1 MEKSN
6 DGAEN
11 VITEDTALMLLKVG
25 GGIAVISAFLFL
37 FFGSWKF
44 HWYLDE
50 AKIGQFGDFIGGVVG
65 SLFSLVGVILF
76 YIALKDQRTD
86 FKTNQNALQ
95 LQITAANQQIEEF
108 KAQREEL
115 ESTRKIY
122 EQQTKTMK
130 NQQFDSNFYSLL
142 NVFVNIK
149 KNLNQSSDGEEYF
162 QKKFQQLS
170 EKLTYNQ
177 GDTLVKFREK
187 IIDEYENIY
196 LGDRAN
202 LSLYFK
208 TVYRLLVTIEE
219 CDHLTES
226 EKLFYSKVLRSQ
238 ITNDELLILYY
249 NYHSVYGK
257 RVQRLIL
264 KYNFLKHLET
274 LSKIEFE
281 KKFTLSTK
289 DKIDLILLTD
299 MIGEL
304 LTKNLKIAEDIEI
317 TEPVKVEEK
326 IDKYGWII
334 GIYIDQAIDL
344 KIIVDKDQD
353 TLLSL
358 SREHFKDF
366 IYTYLSD
373 ELFYNKFIVPQGSE
387 ISKSITT
394 DDVHT
399 VFSYTITLS

>member
-1 MEKSN
+1 MEN
-6 DGAEN
+6 NEDGVGN
-11 VITEDTALMLLKVG
+11 IITEETALLLIKVG
-25 GGIAVISAFLFL
+25 GWIVAISTFLFL
-37 FFGSWKF
+37 VFGSWKF

-65 SLFSLVGVILF
+65 SLFSLVGVVLF
-76 YIALKDQRTD
+76 YVALKDQRTD
-86 FKTNQNALQ
+86 FKTNQSALQ

-149 KNLNQSSDGEEYF
+149 KNLNESLGGLEFF

-170 EKLTYNQ
+170 EKLEYLEE
-177 GDTLVKFREK
+177 DTLVKFREK
-187 IIDEYENIY
+187 IIDEYENLY

-202 LSLYFK
+202 MSLYFK
-208 TVYRLLVTIEE
+208 TVYRLLVTIDD
-219 CDHLTES
+219 CDHLTDQ
-226 EKLFYSKVLRSQ
+226 EKIFYSKVLRSQ
-238 ITNDELLILYY
+238 ITNDELLMLYY
-249 NYHSVYGK
+249 NYHSIYGK
-257 RVQRLIL
+257 RVQYLIL
-264 KYNFLKHLET
+264 KYNLLKHLET

-281 KKFTLSTK
+281 KKFTLTTK
-289 DKIDLILLTD
+289 DKIDLVLLTD
-299 MIGEL
+299 IIGGL
-304 LTKNLKIAEDIEI
+304 LSKNLKIAESIEI

-334 GIYIDQAIDL
+334 GIYIDQTIDI

-353 TLLSL
+353 IFLSL
-358 SREHFKDF
+358 SKEMFKDF
-366 IYTYLSD
+366 IYTFLSD
-373 ELFYNKFIVPQGSE
+373 ELFYNKFVVPKGDE
-387 ISKSITT
+387 IAKSIIT

-399 VFSYTITLS
+399 VFSYTINLS